1 MFIGFTWQSF
11 VMHSSSSL
19 SKAVTTKMK
28 PDVIAAACVLHTS
41 ETISKSK
48 LQSSKMESHRAM

>member
-1 MFIGFTWQSF
+1 
-11 VMHSSSSL
+11 MHSSSSL

-48 LQSSKMESHRAM
+48 LQSSKMERHRDMSAN